1 MIRLE
6 GVSMHFGSTVAVD
19 DISFE
24 LSGPGTVG
32 LLGPNGA
39 GKSTTMRLITTYLQ
53 PTKGKITVG
62 GKDTAEAPLDVREQ
76 LGYLPELTPVY
87 PEMQADEY
95 LDFIASVRG
104 VVDAKKR
111 VDWVVEACGL
121 QPVYK
126 RPIIELSKG
135 FKQRVGLA
143 QALLHDPKVL
153 ILDEPTSGLDPIQ
166 TLAMRDLI
174 AELAKEKTILLSSHI
189 LSEVSANTDRVIII
203 NQGAL
208 IADGTLEDLQRRVRP
223 NTRWTLEAAAP
234 AAELAGAVQ
243 SIPGVAHVRIDREHD
258 GRSTVI
264 IDHAPDQEIWQ
275 ALNQVLGSK
284 SWPIAQL
291 APEQL
296 SLEQIFLEL
305 TDHPST
311 QSAEVEQSS

>member
-19 DISFE
+19 TISFE

-53 PTKGKITVG
+53 PTAGRITVG
-62 GKDTAEAPLDVREQ
+62 GKDTAEAPIEVREQ

-87 PEMQADEY
+87 PEMQANEY

-104 VVDAKKR
+104 VENASKR
-111 VDWVVEACGL
+111 VDWVVQACGL
-121 QPVYK
+121 EPVYK

-208 IADGTLEDLQRRVRP
+208 IADGTLEDLQRQVRP

-234 AAELAGAVQ
+234 AAELASAVQ
-243 SIPGVAHVRIDREHD
+243 GIDGVTNVRLSGESE
-258 GRSTVI
+258 GRTTVI

-275 ALNQVLGSK
+275 ALNRALNAH

-305 TDHPST
+305 TDHPSA
-311 QSAEVEQSS
+311 QNQDVEQ

>member
-19 DISFE
+19 NVSFE

-53 PTKGKITVG
+53 PTKGSITVG

-87 PEMQADEY
+87 PEMQANEY

-104 VVDAKKR
+104 VENAAKR
-111 VDWVVEACGL
+111 VNWVVEACGL
-121 QPVYK
+121 EPVYK

-174 AELAKEKTILLSSHI
+174 ADLAKEKTILLSSHI

-208 IADGTLEDLQRRVRP
+208 IADGTLEDLQRQVRP

-234 AAELAGAVQ
+234 AAELASTVQ
-243 SIPGVAHVRIDREHD
+243 GIDGVASVRLSGETE
-258 GRSTVI
+258 GRTTI
-264 IDHAPDQEIWQ
+264 IVDHAPDQEIWR
-275 ALNQVLGSK
+275 ALNSALNAND
-284 SWPIAQL
+284 WPIAQL
-291 APEQL
+291 VPEHL

-305 TDHPST
+305 TDHPLA
-311 QSAEVEQSS
+311 QSHEVEQ

>member
-1 MIRLE
+1 MIRLD

-53 PTKGKITVG
+53 PTKGSITVG
-62 GKDTAEAPLDVREQ
+62 GKDTAESPLEVREQ

-95 LDFIASVRG
+95 LKFIASVRG
-104 VVDAKKR
+104 VHDAQKR

-121 QPVYK
+121 EPVFK

-174 AELAKEKTILLSSHI
+174 AQLAQEKTILLSSHI

-203 NQGAL
+203 NQGNL
-208 IADGTLEDLQRRVRP
+208 IADGTLEELQRRVRP
-223 NTRWTLEAAAP
+223 NNRWTLEAAAP
-234 AAELAGAVQ
+234 AAELASAVQ
-243 SIPGVAHVRIDREHD
+243 SIDGVTSVRLSNDEA
-258 GRSTVI
+258 GRATLI
-264 IDHAPDQEIWQ
+264 LEHAPEREVWQ
-275 ALNQVLGSK
+275 SINEVLRARD
-284 SWPIAQL
+284 WPIAQL
-291 APEQL
+291 AAERL

-305 TDHPST
+305 TDHPLAA
-311 QSAEVEQSS
+311 QSGAETSS

>member
-1 MIRLE
+1 
-6 GVSMHFGSTVAVD
+6 
-19 DISFE
+19 
-24 LSGPGTVG
+24 
-32 LLGPNGA
+32 
-39 GKSTTMRLITTYLQ
+39 MRLITTYLQ
-53 PTKGKITVG
+53 PTTGRITVG
-62 GKDTAEAPLDVREQ
+62 GKDTAEAPIDVREQ

-87 PEMQADEY
+87 PEMQANEY

-104 VVDAKKR
+104 VEQADKR
-111 VDWVVEACGL
+111 VDWVVQACGL
-121 QPVYK
+121 EPVYK

-189 LSEVSANTDRVIII
+189 LSEISANTDRVIII

-208 IADGTLEDLQRRVRP
+208 IADGTLEDLQRQVRP

-234 AAELAGAVQ
+234 AAELASTVQ
-243 SIPGVAHVRIDREHD
+243 NIEGVAHVRLSGERD
-258 GRSTVI
+258 GRTTVI
-264 IDHAPDQEIWQ
+264 IDHAPDQEIWR
-275 ALNQVLGSK
+275 ALNTSLNAK
-284 SWPIAQL
+284 DWPIAQL

-305 TDHPST
+305 TDHPLA
-311 QSAEVEQSS
+311 QSHEVEQ

>member
-1 MIRLE
+1 MIRLKD
-6 GVSMHFGSTVAVD
+6 VSMHFGSTVAVD
-19 DISFE
+19 NVSFE

-39 GKSTTMRLITTYLQ
+39 GKSTTMRLITTYLS
-53 PTKGKITVG
+53 PTSGSIEVGGNSTVG
-62 GKDTAEAPLDVREQ
+62 APLEVREQ

-95 LDFIASVRG
+95 LQFIASVRG
-104 VVDAKKR
+104 VKEAKKR

-121 QPVYK
+121 QPVFK

-166 TLAMRDLI
+166 TMAMRELI

-203 NQGAL
+203 DEGKL
-208 IADGTLEDLQRRVRP
+208 IADGSLEELQRQVRP

-234 AAELAGAVQ
+234 AADLAGAVRG
-243 SIPGVAHVRIDREHD
+243 IAGVTQVHIEREQD
-258 GRSTVI
+258 GQATLI
-264 IDHAPDQEIWQ
+264 IDHAPEQNMWR
-275 ALNQVLGSK
+275 ALNEKLQANH
-284 SWPIAQL
+284 WPIAQL
-291 APEQL
+291 VPESL

-305 TDHPST
+305 TQQP
-311 QSAEVEQSS
+311 SAEKGAIK

>member
-1 MIRLE
+1 MISLK

-53 PTKGKITVG
+53 PTAGTISVG
-62 GKDTAEAPLDVREQ
+62 GQDTAESPLEVREQ

-104 VVDAKKR
+104 VAEATKR
-111 VDWVVEACGL
+111 VKWVVEACGL
-121 QPVYK
+121 GPVIK

-203 NQGAL
+203 NQGRL
-208 IADGTLEDLQRRVRP
+208 IADGSLQELQRRVRP
-223 NTRWTLEAAAP
+223 QTRWTLEAAAP
-234 AAELAGAVQ
+234 AAELASEVKGL
-243 SIPGVAHVRIDREHD
+243 PGVSRVQIEREEN
-258 GRSTVI
+258 GCATLLLE
-264 IDHAPDQEIWQ
+264 HAPEQAFWPELNA
-275 ALNQVLGSK
+275 ALNAKQ
-284 SWPIAQL
+284 WPIARL

-305 TDHPST
+305 TDSPDAS
-311 QSAEVEQSS
+311 EVNA